1 MSKKIKTCILHF
13 FFGILFTSFFILFL
27 VGEFPRIQKM
37 YTGITP
43 QGYSE
48 DIGIVDER
56 YCYRK
61 SGCDVYVHW
70 MNSQGV
76 KQITK
81 LDDVDHSVK
90 VNDQVKFIYQPGTP
104 HKGLIIEH
112 LSFNN
117 ISKMVLSFIFG
128 ICLLF
133 TGVLIYKNA
142 KD

>member
-56 YCYRK
+56 YCSRK

-70 MNSQGV
+70 MNSQGI
-76 KQITK
+76 KQITRLK
-81 LDDVDHSVK
+81 DVDHSVK
-90 VNDQVKFIYQPGTP
+90 VNDKVKFIYQPGTP
-104 HKGLIIEH
+104 HKGLIIEN
-112 LSFNN
+112 LSFNK

-128 ICLLF
+128 ISFLF
-133 TGVLIYKNA
+133 TGVLIYK
-142 KD
+142 KR